1 MVSTLNEVINTY
13 KIPHVLIFLSTSAV
27 YKDGARWHFWPNI
40 YFRLANFFPTYI
52 QPRVAVCADHN
63 CFEFRGYLAG
73 LCTGAIFNIIARK
86 IFPKYL
92 NHFFSTKKKLIWK
105 SHLENKLA
113 QNSRWEA
120 APRGDCWQIMV
131 ISKSH
136 FRTFWMKN
144 FKIFKSLKTIVANF
158 KEKASLLD
166 YMLRQYP
173 LFFQVKNNRLQSFWT
188 AQQCLLLAFIKHFP
202 VSFKFKDLDG

>member
-1 MVSTLNEVINTY
+1 M
-13 KIPHVLIFLSTSAV
+13 
-27 YKDGARWHFWPNI
+27 
-40 YFRLANFFPTYI
+40 
-52 QPRVAVCADHN
+52 AVCADHN

-73 LCTGAIFNIIARK
+73 LCTGAIIARK

-105 SHLENKLA
+105 SHLEINWHKIPGGRRLPVEIA
-113 QNSRWEA
+113 GRSWSFQKAILGHSGWK
-120 APRGDCWQIMV
+120 
-131 ISKSH
+131 ISKFSKV
-136 FRTFWMKN
+136 WNLSQKN
-144 FKIFKSLKTIVANF
+144 IQTIVATF